1 MYIRLLIY
9 TVLLFLWSFG
19 ESTLREMETPTKTVL
34 VNMGENTRVVT
45 FATSSDVDDAEALA
59 VAIKTTFA
67 DILLPNQ
74 TFFMQI
80 KSEEWAGVLWTCW
93 RERFQT
99 SRWSRPLYRHLK
111 LRYVLYIKVL

>member
-1 MYIRLLIY
+1 MYIRLLIFN

-34 VNMGENTRVVT
+34 VNMGENTRVVV
-45 FATSSDVDDAEALA
+45 FATSSDVNDAEALA

-74 TFFMQI
+74 TFFVQI
-80 KSEEWAGVLWTCW
+80 KSEEWAGVFVDLLE
-93 RERFQT
+93 REIPDKSVVKAIVQAPKT
-99 SRWSRPLYRHLK
+99 EVCTVY
-111 LRYVLYIKVL
+111 